1 MIKFF
6 QISSIEAKRYI
17 RADTLIPEVK
27 IDTNSTV
34 TEIRAIDKNQAEIA
48 FRFSANYSGIGMIV
62 MEGSIIWEGNVQRL
76 ENEWKTKHSL
86 PDDAVQEIHAA
97 IINNCIIEAI
107 IVSKEVRLPPPIPPP
122 VQLGQKPKPPEGMDY
137 H

>member
-34 TEIRAIDKNQAEIA
+34 TEIRAIDKNQAEIE
-48 FRFSANYSGIGMIV
+48 FRFSANYSGIGIIV
-62 MEGSIIWEGNVQRL
+62 MEGSLIWEGNVQKL
-76 ENEWKTKHSL
+76 ENEWKTK
-86 PDDAVQEIHAA
+86 
-97 IINNCIIEAI
+97 
-107 IVSKEVRLPPPIPPP
+107 
-122 VQLGQKPKPPEGMDY
+122 
-137 H
+137 

>member
-34 TEIRAIDKNQAEIA
+34 TEIRVLDKNQVEIT
-48 FRFSANYSGIGMIV
+48 FRFSASYSGIGFIA
-62 MEGSIIWEGNVQRL
+62 MEGSIIWEGNVQRM
-76 ENEWKTKHSL
+76 ENEWKNKHNL
-86 PDDAVQEIHAA
+86 PEEYVQEIHAA

-107 IVSKEVRLPPPIPPP
+107 IISKEIRLPPPIPPP

>member
-34 TEIRAIDKNQAEIA
+34 TEIRAIDKNQAEIE
-48 FRFSANYSGIGMIV
+48 FRFSANYSGIGIIV
-62 MEGSIIWEGNVQRL
+62 MEGSLIWEGNVQKL
-76 ENEWKTKHSL
+76 ENEWKTKHML
-86 PDDAVQEIHAA
+86 PDEVVSELHGV
-97 IINNCIIEAI
+97 IINNCIIEAVI
-107 IVSKEVRLPPPIPPP
+107 ISKEIRLPPPIPPP
-122 VQLGQKPKPPEGMDY
+122 VQIGQKGKPPEGFDY